1 MSATGYTTSMKMTP
15 DAISGLLKQHK
26 APVVAMMV
34 GVPGSGKS
42 YIAQKMSEQL
52 QWPVLSSDATRSELT
67 GDEND
72 LSRDKEVWPL
82 LYSRAGQLLQQSESL
97 IIDATHNNQPQRVTD
112 IARYRAM
119 GARTVSGIHVDT
131 ALDLCLQRNASRDRV
146 VPDFV
151 IKKFWNNLYRNPAS
165 ISDGFDAVYTITP

>member
-1 MSATGYTTSMKMTP
+1 MKKTLDTITDP
-15 DAISGLLKQHK
+15 LKQHE

-42 YIAQKMSEQL
+42 YIAQKISEQL
-52 QWPVLSSDATRSELT
+52 EWPVLSSDATRFELT

-72 LSRDKEVWPL
+72 LTRDRDVWPL
-82 LYSRAGQLLQQSESL
+82 LYSRAGQHLEDGESFFV
-97 IIDATHNNQPQRVTD
+97 DATHNNLRQRVTD

-119 GARTVSGIHVDT
+119 GARTISGIYVDT
-131 ALDLCLQRNASRDRV
+131 PLDVCLQRNANRTRV

-151 IKKFWNNLYRNPAS
+151 IEKFWNNLQRNPVS
-165 ISDGFDAVYTITP
+165 INDGFDAVYTIAP

>member
-1 MSATGYTTSMKMTP
+1 MKMTP

-82 LYSRAGQLLQQSESL
+82 LYSRAGQYLEDGESFFV
-97 IIDATHNNQPQRVTD
+97 DATHNNLRQRVTD

-119 GARTVSGIHVDT
+119 GARTISGIYVDT
-131 ALDLCLQRNASRDRV
+131 PLDVCLQRNANRTRV

-151 IKKFWNNLYRNPAS
+151 IEKFWNNLQRNPVS
-165 ISDGFDAVYTITP
+165 IDDGFDAVYTIAP

>member
-1 MSATGYTTSMKMTP
+1 MIITP
-15 DAISGLLKQHK
+15 DKVPQRLTQD
-26 APVVAMMV
+26 PVPTVAMMV

-42 YIAQKMSEQL
+42 YLARQLGEQL
-52 QWPVLSSDATRSELT
+52 QWPVLSSDGMRFELT